1 MNSADINDHSI
12 SIPQPAPDARY
23 PRPVVRR
30 ATPADADAVADIV
43 ARSFPDKFLPAF
55 VTEER
60 AIRALT
66 PYIRATITR
75 SGNYVF
81 VATLDGKPAGTV
93 SLCVRRVVVLGVF
106 GMFVR
111 AIGLAGALRAM
122 LVLGML
128 GDPAPAPDEA
138 YVEVLGVAPEYQR
151 HGVGRALMVAVE
163 EFARDLRKRRLTLYV
178 TANNGGAQALYI
190 SCGMSVQ
197 QRTPSLVGLI
207 LFHAPGFWR
216 MEKRLA

>member
-1 MNSADINDHSI
+1 MSSASGDSHD
-12 SIPQPAPDARY
+12 PQYSTANTPHPAPR
-23 PRPVVRR
+23 VRR
-30 ATPADADAVADIV
+30 ATAEDAAAVANIV
-43 ARSFPDKFLPAF
+43 ARAFPDKFLPAF

-66 PYIRATITR
+66 PYIRAAITR
-75 SGNYVF
+75 NGNYVF
-81 VATLDGKPAGTV
+81 VATLGDQIAGTV
-93 SLCVRRVVVLGVF
+93 SLCVRRAMVMGVF

-111 AIGLAGALRAM
+111 AVGLPGALRAV

-151 HGVGRALMVAVE
+151 HGLGRALMVAAE
-163 EFARDLRKRRLTLYV
+163 DLARVLRKRRLTLYV
-178 TANNGGAQALYI
+178 TANNHAAQSLYI
-190 SCGMSVQ
+190 SRGMAVQ
-197 QRTPSLVGLI
+197 RRTPSLVGLV

-216 MEKRLA
+216 MEKRLV